1 MATPNTRRLVSLA
14 TAADMLDV
22 STKTIRPYIAEG
34 ELDAVRLGRKTLR
47 VKAESIERLIDAR
60 PVGKR
65 RLSSLVWT
73 DGSGRSA
80 RSVWLN

>member
-22 STKTIRPYIAEG
+22 STKTIRRNIAEG
-34 ELDAVRLGRKTLR
+34 ELDAVRLGRKTMK

-60 PVGKR
+60 PVGNWR
-65 RLSSLVWT
+65 R
-73 DGSGRSA
+73 RPA
-80 RSVWLN
+80 

>member
-14 TAADMLDV
+14 TAADRLDV
-22 STKTIRPYIAEG
+22 WAKTIRRYIAWG

-47 VKAESIERLIDAR
+47 VKAESIERLIDTR
-60 PVGKR
+60 PVGNR
-65 RLSSLVWT
+65 RLSSSVWT

-80 RSVWLN
+80 RSVWLS

>member
-22 STKTIRPYIAEG
+22 SKTIRRNIAEG
-34 ELDAVRLGRKTLR
+34 ELDAVRLGRKTLK

-60 PVGKR
+60 PVGNWR
-65 RLSSLVWT
+65 R
-73 DGSGRSA
+73 RPA
-80 RSVWLN
+80 

>member
-22 STKTIRPYIAEG
+22 STKTIRRNIAED
-34 ELDAVRLGRKTLR
+34 ELDAVRLGRKTLK

-60 PVGKR
+60 PVGNWR
-65 RLSSLVWT
+65 R
-73 DGSGRSA
+73 RPA
-80 RSVWLN
+80 

>member
-22 STKTIRPYIAEG
+22 STKTIRRNIAEG
-34 ELDAVRLGRKTLR
+34 ELDAVRLGRKTLK

-60 PVGKR
+60 PVGNW
-65 RLSSLVWT
+65 RLKPLVWT
-73 DGSGRSA
+73 DGNGRSA
-80 RSVWLN
+80 RSVWLS